1 MKLGIILRVIF
12 LLFNI
17 PLTQEVSSGAWT
29 TWSEWECNLNCYN
42 PRMLR
47 KRNCTDPNVTEAI
60 VYCIG
65 HNQEHSQA
73 TCKVIC
79 PKDCPRLTWGTN
91 CTNNCINCDP
101 DCDKNTGECRICK
114 PGYRFPRLSCTKECR
129 KFYYG
134 KNCQGKCKIKC
145 HGEDCQERV
154 NGTCFIAEEKMLPS
168 PAWLLLLTIPIS
180 LLMIM
185 WLRSRRVEVPDVA
198 TASKVYN
205 DRDSKESKESLM
217 ARLSTQLRTGSRQ
230 MIRQMISMDKLS
242 THSEERLYMDDEV
255 NGSSV

>member
-79 PKDCPRLTWGTN
+79 P
-91 CTNNCINCDP
+91 
-101 DCDKNTGECRICK
+101 
-114 PGYRFPRLSCTKECR
+114 KECR